1 MFTSGFFIAGATL
14 SRAPPAAARGSCA
27 TPVRT
32 ISSADL
38 SPKSPT
44 AIPDPDAFAERKQL
58 VDAALTLDGSYTDPP
73 SVAAVCA
80 EAGLNENTFYAYV
93 DAPAELYPAFYD
105 LALDQYR
112 LLSGATEGYE
122 SFTFEERLASFY
134 YILLD
139 TLDEHR
145 SFVQATFDSAVR
157 YDSSFRAEVRAEL
170 RTLLTDDAIP
180 QPTRLFTGVWPVHE
194 VLVEVTY
201 ALIRHWISD
210 ETEDQV
216 ATTALIDKLVAFVAE
231 LVTFRGVSRGVT
243 LAWHIVQ
250 NDALG
255 LRRLPLVG
263 WLLPGRRDSDG

>member
-1 MFTSGFFIAGATL
+1 M
-14 SRAPPAAARGSCA
+14 
-27 TPVRT
+27 
-32 ISSADL
+32 SSAPFSL
-38 SPKSPT
+38 NRPA
-44 AIPDPDAFAERKQL
+44 AIPDPEAFAERKQL
-58 VDAALTLDGSYTDPP
+58 VDAALTLDGSYADPP

-80 EAGLNENTFYAYV
+80 EAGVDENTFAAYF
-93 DAPAELYPAFYD
+93 DDPADLYPAFYD

-145 SFVQATFDSAVR
+145 GFVQATFDSAVR

-180 QPTRLFTGVWPVHE
+180 QPTRLFTGIWPVHE

-201 ALIRHWISD
+201 ALIRHWIND
-210 ETEDQV
+210 DTQDQA

-231 LVTFRGVSRGVT
+231 LVTFRGVSRGMT